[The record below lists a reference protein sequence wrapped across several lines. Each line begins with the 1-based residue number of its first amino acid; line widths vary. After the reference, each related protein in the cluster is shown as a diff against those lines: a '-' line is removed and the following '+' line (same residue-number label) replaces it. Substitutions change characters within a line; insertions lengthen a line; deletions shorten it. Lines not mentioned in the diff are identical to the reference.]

1 MRFYRVWFTGLLIRC
16 QINLGVPAA
25 ENDWQLPQNLP
36 TDAPLLETSL
46 QKFYGFLNSYHGYFV
61 HVTHTENEVNE
72 LGDDTEK
79 LSLSERRRRRIQHE
93 NDKWDPE
100 YYMYALF
107 NMFQIGKCLYSY
119 QGRLCR

>member
-1 MRFYRVWFTGLLIRC
+1 MRFYRVWFTGLFIRY

-100 YYMYALF
+100 YYMYALS
-107 NMFQIGKCLYSY
+107 NMFQIGKRLYSY